1 MVSAHEPRVVAP
13 SHAVVDSTEPR
24 NGIFSS
30 PPTGRVP
37 PFLRLAG
44 DLAGSGQLL
53 SRAPAPSRPAL
64 QWAGD
69 FAFSSGLDL
78 DATSDDADFT
88 IDDPDTRGAP
98 AGDGSKLADGM
109 VVYVEVRDGSGAV
122 LPLSHEYPID
132 GDGNLRI
139 PGLSKITARD
149 SSMGDLRQALGQAL
163 RSISPSATVNLSLSS
178 TTVSYADPL
187 ARSDRLFLRI
197 LDDHGNIDASS
208 GAYTIDSEGKLHLP
222 RLGDVDTSETNLG
235 QLEGN
240 LEKAMNQFRRGA
252 VVNVSR
258 TALS

>member
-1 MVSAHEPRVVAP
+1 
-13 SHAVVDSTEPR
+13 
-24 NGIFSS
+24 
-30 PPTGRVP
+30 
-37 PFLRLAG
+37 
-44 DLAGSGQLL
+44 
-53 SRAPAPSRPAL
+53 
-64 QWAGD
+64 
-69 FAFSSGLDL
+69 
-78 DATSDDADFT
+78 
-88 IDDPDTRGAP
+88 
-98 AGDGSKLADGM
+98 
-109 VVYVEVRDGSGAV
+109 
-122 LPLSHEYPID
+122 
-132 GDGNLRI
+132 
-139 PGLSKITARD
+139 LSKITARD

-252 VVNVSR
+252 VVNVSK